1 MGPEFY
7 KKAYGCLVGGAVGDA
22 MGAPVEGWTPA
33 KIQETYGVLGEIT
46 GDGRFTDDTYISHL
60 LCRTYIERRHHLCAH
75 AWADMWKSRMDE
87 KRIWLA
93 ELYGWYKTKIG
104 NCDPRTAG
112 YGNIV
117 NCGAAMYIAPVG
129 IINACRPGR
138 AYLEA
143 IEISSVNQ
151 WSFGKEA
158 AGVLA
163 AGVAEAFRPAATV
176 DSVCDAALEL
186 AKDGTRECLAA
197 VCSEATSFRESLDS
211 QEAQSSVPVAVEAVP
226 VLRRVMEQ
234 FDTTSAGADAYH
246 PSRTRS
252 IEEVPI
258 AFGLFAIAGGDP
270 WQSIVGGVNYGRD
283 ADSIAG
289 MAGSLAGALRGGDAI
304 PKEAIGKV
312 EKATETDLGELAL
325 QMTET
330 ARDII
335 TRDTHHL
342 AEAESLF
349 RSP

>member
-1 MGPEFY
+1 VESEFFL
-7 KKAYGCLVGGAVGDA
+7 KTYGCLAGGAVGDA
-22 MGAPVEGWTPA
+22 MGAPVEGWTPE
-33 KIQETYGVLGEIT
+33 KIQEKYGVLAEIA

-75 AWADMWKSRMDE
+75 AWADMWQSRMDE

-143 IEISSVNQ
+143 IEISSINQ

-163 AGVAEAFRPAATV
+163 AGVAEAFRPGATP
-176 DSVCDAALEL
+176 DSVCECAIGL
-186 AKDGTRECLAA
+186 AKDGTGECLTAICEEA
-197 VCSEATSFRESLDS
+197 RGFRASSDSEGARDDVPAT
-211 QEAQSSVPVAVEAVP
+211 VEAVT
-226 VLRRVMEQ
+226 VLRRVMEP

-246 PSRTRS
+246 PSRARS

-258 AFGLFAIAGGDP
+258 AFGLLLIADGDP
-270 WQSIVGGVNYGRD
+270 WQSMVGGVNYGRD

-304 PKEAIGKV
+304 PREVIGKV
-312 EKATETDLGELAL
+312 ERATETDLRELAL
-325 QMTET
+325 QMTEA
-330 ARDII
+330 AREII
-335 TRDTHHL
+335 TKDTHHL

-349 RSP
+349 